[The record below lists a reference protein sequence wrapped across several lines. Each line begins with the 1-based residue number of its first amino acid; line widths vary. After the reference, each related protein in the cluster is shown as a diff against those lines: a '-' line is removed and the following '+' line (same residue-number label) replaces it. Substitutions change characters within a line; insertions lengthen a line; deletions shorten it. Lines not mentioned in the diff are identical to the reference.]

1 MLQLR
6 LFAGVGMQRAKVLIV
21 LTLLVLGFG
30 LATGFPVFFRMFYVF
45 GLLLV
50 IGLGWTAFLVRGMR
64 VDVARANL
72 RTIAGQSIAE
82 HVHVRRTGRLLQ
94 GFIEVREST
103 TMPIEPPGAVIGLGG
118 STDMRIGLDV
128 PCPVRGVFR
137 LGPIRVTAS
146 DPLGLYKM
154 EHGAGRENS
163 VIVHPE
169 TVDLPNFVLL
179 PADLPAEGSVR
190 RRSQHSTTNAYGIR
204 DYYWGDSLNRISWK
218 ATARHDRLMVK
229 EFEVEPANNIWVLA
243 DMERRANAGP
253 AGRDIEETAVRV
265 AASICRR
272 YSEGGYPVGF
282 IAHGDERFVLD
293 AQRGSDHLMH
303 IMDALAAIR
312 ALGTRPL
319 LDMIA
324 DLHTRVGRYTSVALV
339 TASPDDEWL
348 DGVRHLLQRHARVT
362 AVIVDGDP
370 ARGGYPDAAY
380 RTAATNTP
388 TYVIKAGARAPED
401 LIAVAHGSA
410 GRPFGGFAPGR
421 AAV

>member
-1 MLQLR
+1 
-6 LFAGVGMQRAKVLIV
+6 MQRAKVLIV

-45 GLLLV
+45 GLLLI
-50 IGLGWTAFLVRGMR
+50 IGLAWTAFLVRGMR
-64 VDVARANL
+64 VDVTRANL
-72 RTIAGQSIAE
+72 RTVAGQSIAE
-82 HVHVRRTGRLLQ
+82 HVQVRRGGRWLQ

-103 TMPIEPPGAVIGLGG
+103 DMPIEPPGAVIGLGG
-118 STDMRIGLDV
+118 AADMRIGLDV
-128 PCPVRGVFR
+128 PCPMRGLYR
-137 LGPIRVTAS
+137 LGPMQVTAS

-154 EHGAGRENS
+154 ERGAGRRNQ

-169 TVDLPNFVLL
+169 TMELPNFVLL

-218 ATARHDRLMVK
+218 ATARHRRLMVK

-243 DMERRANAGP
+243 DMERRANAGN
-253 AGRDIEETAVRV
+253 AGRDIEETVVRV

-272 YSEGGYPVGF
+272 YSEGGYPVGLM
-282 IAHGDERFVLD
+282 AHGDERFVLD
-293 AQRGSDHLMH
+293 AERGSDHLMH
-303 IMDALAAIR
+303 ILDALAAIR
-312 ALGTRPL
+312 ALGNRPL
-319 LDMIA
+319 LEMIA
-324 DLHTRVGRYTSVALV
+324 DLHTRVGRYTSVALI

-348 DGVRHLLQRHARVT
+348 DGVRHLLQRNARVT

-370 ARGGYPDAAY
+370 ERGGYPDAAY

-388 TYVIKAGARAPED
+388 TYVIKAGTRDPED
-401 LIAVAHGSA
+401 LVAVALGGRA
-410 GRPFGGFAPGR
+410 RPFGAFAPERTAG
-421 AAV
+421 

>member
-1 MLQLR
+1 
-6 LFAGVGMQRAKVLIV
+6 MQRAKVLIV

-45 GLLLV
+45 GLLLI
-50 IGLGWTAFLVRGMR
+50 IGLAWTAFLVRGMH
-64 VDVARANL
+64 VEVTRANL
-72 RTIAGQSIAE
+72 RTVAGQSIAE
-82 HVHVRRTGRLLQ
+82 HVQVRRARRWLQ

-103 TMPIEPPGAVIGLGG
+103 DMPIEPPGAVIGLGG
-118 STDMRIGLDV
+118 GADMRIGLDV
-128 PCPVRGVFR
+128 PCPMRGLYR
-137 LGPIRVTAS
+137 LGPMQVTAS

-154 EHGAGRENS
+154 ERGAGRRNQ

-169 TVDLPNFVLL
+169 TMELPNFVLL

-218 ATARHDRLMVK
+218 ATARHRRLMVK

-253 AGRDIEETAVRV
+253 AGRDIEETVVRV

-272 YSEGGYPVGF
+272 YSEGGYPVGLM
-282 IAHGDERFVLD
+282 AHGDERFVLD
-293 AQRGSDHLMH
+293 AERGSDHLMH

-312 ALGTRPL
+312 ALGNRPL
-319 LDMIA
+319 LEMIA
-324 DLHTRVGRYTSVALV
+324 DLHTRVGRYTSVALI

-348 DGVRHLLQRHARVT
+348 DGVRHLLQRNARVT

-370 ARGGYPDAAY
+370 ERGGYPDAAY

-388 TYVIKAGARAPED
+388 TYVIKAGARDAED
-401 LIAVAHGSA
+401 LIAVALGGRA
-410 GRPFGGFAPGR
+410 RPFGAFAPERTAG
-421 AAV
+421 

>member
-72 RTIAGQSIAE
+72 RTVAGQSIAE

-103 TMPIEPPGAVIGLGG
+103 DMPIEPPGAVIGLGG

-218 ATARHDRLMVK
+218 ATARHNRLMVK

-253 AGRDIEETAVRV
+253 A
-265 AASICRR
+265 
-272 YSEGGYPVGF
+272 
-282 IAHGDERFVLD
+282 
-293 AQRGSDHLMH
+293 Q
-303 IMDALAAIR
+303 
-312 ALGTRPL
+312 
-319 LDMIA
+319 
-324 DLHTRVGRYTSVALV
+324 
-339 TASPDDEWL
+339 
-348 DGVRHLLQRHARVT
+348 
-362 AVIVDGDP
+362 
-370 ARGGYPDAAY
+370 
-380 RTAATNTP
+380 
-388 TYVIKAGARAPED
+388 
-401 LIAVAHGSA
+401 
-410 GRPFGGFAPGR
+410 
-421 AAV
+421 